1 MDVRRILQTSMMF
14 LKLEPSEG
22 GKEQPFLSVRE
33 FTEFLVGLDS
43 HFPVQ
48 KRSDFY
54 DNCFTVLNTAQCPIA
69 AGLDSVKLPISEIEN
84 AIKIHLRDV
93 AISLIE
99 NNVNSEFRSD
109 LTPILDLSQ
118 HFKVP
123 YELKNKV

>member
-1 MDVRRILQTSMMF
+1 MDVCHVLQTSM
-14 LKLEPSEG
+14 LLRNLEPSEG
-22 GKEQPFLSVRE
+22 GEQQPSLSIRE
-33 FTEFLVGLDS
+33 FTDFLVELDRQ
-43 HFPVQ
+43 FPVQ

-54 DNCFTVLNTAQCPIA
+54 DNCFTVLKSSLCPIA
-69 AGLDSVKLPISEIEN
+69 AGLDSVKLPVSEIEN
-84 AIKIHLRDV
+84 LIKVHLRDV

-99 NNVNSEFRSD
+99 SNVHSEFRSD